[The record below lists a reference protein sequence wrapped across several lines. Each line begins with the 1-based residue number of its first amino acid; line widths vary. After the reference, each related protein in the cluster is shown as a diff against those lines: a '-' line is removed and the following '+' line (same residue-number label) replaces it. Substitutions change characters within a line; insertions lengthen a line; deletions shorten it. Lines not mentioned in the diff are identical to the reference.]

1 MDKWG
6 QEQVGVHGDLV
17 VNLCHRSQC
26 SRASEHV
33 TGGLMEWILDG
44 KPVPVN

>member
-6 QEQVGVHGDLV
+6 QVQVDVYEDLV

-33 TGGLMEWILDG
+33 TGGLMEWIMN
-44 KPVPVN
+44 VPVN